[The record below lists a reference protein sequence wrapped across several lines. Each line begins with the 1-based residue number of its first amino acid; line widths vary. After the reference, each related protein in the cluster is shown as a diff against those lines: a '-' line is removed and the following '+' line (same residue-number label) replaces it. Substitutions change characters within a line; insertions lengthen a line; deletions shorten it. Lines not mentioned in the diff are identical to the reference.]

1 MKRIRAHLTGSFQ
14 GSISAQRKNAGTW
27 KSTTR
32 KAGDR
37 SQHII
42 IGGNNMTIDEAIA
55 KYKEIT
61 NTDANCPAH
70 CNISC
75 DKCVQE
81 SEQLAEWL
89 EELKE
94 LRNITA
100 SHLYAVAFNRGYL
113 KAEKEER
120 NMAID
125 DFAESVK
132 NLISDS
138 SVIMFKDIEEIAEQL
153 KAGVRNGAYN
163 Q

>member
-1 MKRIRAHLTGSFQ
+1 M
-14 GSISAQRKNAGTW
+14 
-27 KSTTR
+27 

-138 SVIMFKDIEEIAEQL
+138 SVIRFKDIEEIAEQL

-163 Q
+163 QQRNYDKGPYSRG